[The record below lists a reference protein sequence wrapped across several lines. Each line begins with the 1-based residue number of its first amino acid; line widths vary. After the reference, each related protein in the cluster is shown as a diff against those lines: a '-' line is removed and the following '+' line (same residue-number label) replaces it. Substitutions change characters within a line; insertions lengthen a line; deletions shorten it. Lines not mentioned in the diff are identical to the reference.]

1 MMTNYPTYAPRAA
14 SRGYVPGVNDDDEER
29 RRLLAR
35 LLATAPAA
43 RSIGVAPTEVPP
55 PGAGASAPGPYAVP
69 PPAFPAAP
77 IAPALGTATMPRVQT
92 GTAPLARVGGR
103 TVTRPT
109 RPDSGDPYEDA
120 VNYRRELDDYTD
132 PAARDSRPVAGLKLA
147 PAGFARGAQ
156 ATGGSLAGGLGG
168 ALASGVVG
176 LIRPDIAEKQWREGE
191 KAKADQQIGR
201 ESALRKAALEAAGV
215 AADVGY
221 KRAQADYARER
232 PDLERERNETQRQRD
247 EANAERYRGMLQ
259 DAMNRTAET
268 VRNNQ
273 RVDVRENK
281 KIEQTGRI
289 ADNNI
294 KFKTHK
300 AATDRADKKYEN
312 DRNYALKQEALVQR
326 VKDRLSAEARAAG
339 AQAISAKGVRISEA
353 KARAWARLELG
364 EGQNFDDFV
373 DALTAEG
380 VEIVKD

>member
-1 MMTNYPTYAPRAA
+1 
-14 SRGYVPGVNDDDEER
+14 
-29 RRLLAR
+29 
-35 LLATAPAA
+35 
-43 RSIGVAPTEVPP
+43 
-55 PGAGASAPGPYAVP
+55 
-69 PPAFPAAP
+69 
-77 IAPALGTATMPRVQT
+77 
-92 GTAPLARVGGR
+92 
-103 TVTRPT
+103 
-109 RPDSGDPYEDA
+109 
-120 VNYRRELDDYTD
+120 
-132 PAARDSRPVAGLKLA
+132 
-147 PAGFARGAQ
+147 
-156 ATGGSLAGGLGG
+156 
-168 ALASGVVG
+168 
-176 LIRPDIAEKQWREGE
+176 
-191 KAKADQQIGR
+191 
-201 ESALRKAALEAAGV
+201 
-215 AADVGY
+215 VGY